1 MVFILRI
8 QHNMHDGVVLVP
20 LSLATLVKGGKY
32 HSLHSQSSNPF
43 CVAMGWML
51 LVLEKKTLGEYLPV
65 QADMY

>member
-1 MVFILRI
+1 
-8 QHNMHDGVVLVP
+8 MHDGVVLVP
-20 LSLATLVKGGKY
+20 LSLATLVKGGEY